1 MCIGAHKIRCL
12 QKLEAVYL
20 LELEIHTVVN
30 YMTVKMQE
38 MVNIDIPYSSNIA
51 LFDMNIRLPYV
62 IVETYKYPFLISALL
77 LSSRLEQVNLLFPT
91 ACLAFNKPE

>member
-1 MCIGAHKIRCL
+1 MCIGAHESRYL

-38 MVNIDIPYSSNIA
+38 TQKQSAVNVPG
-51 LFDMNIRLPYV
+51 
-62 IVETYKYPFLISALL
+62 
-77 LSSRLEQVNLLFPT
+77 LLFSISMAFGNVCTSTLFHPLSFLQSLVLIT
-91 ACLAFNKPE
+91 AL